1 MNKGGGAK
9 APASTAEYI
18 KAQGFRSGK
27 QAADLL
33 ETTTETLRDWHK
45 AHPRRFEIAILG
57 AAEYLKRT
65 AKQD

>member
-1 MNKGGGAK
+1 VSNGKGVK
-9 APASTAEYI
+9 SPTTTAEYI

-45 AHPRRFEIAILG
+45 THPRRFEIAILG
-57 AAEYLKRT
+57 AAEYLKR
-65 AKQD
+65 AVKQE

>member
-1 MNKGGGAK
+1 MNTQKGAK
-9 APASTAEYI
+9 APTTTAEYI
-18 KAQGFRSGK
+18 KTQGFKSGK

-45 AHPRRFEIAILG
+45 THPRRFEIAIMG

-65 AKQD
+65 VKQE